1 MVLPP
6 QHKASAITIRG
17 QGKVWGSRQEL
28 FTESGEKRH
37 TSFVLTVHP
46 TARGL
51 GKVVICSSLGL
62 HVCTHGFSFCS
73 VRTLYDVVI
82 YLATLEFQL
91 LKFVLSSS
99 TWNYH
104 QRWQWGKEQCTAHQ
118 VCGTG
123 VSIRTQRFL
132 LFSLSSEYPRNARWN
147 YLFPGFWEEKNG
159 PEGHLELLMKALLL
173 KSRVEVVRVGKGVR
187 TSEQHQYW
195 EDFIA
200 KFPLPESW

>member
-1 MVLPP
+1 MG
-6 QHKASAITIRG
+6 K
-17 QGKVWGSRQEL
+17 QGGAFSLSQARRDTRHLCSQCIQLQGALEKWL
-28 FTESGEKRH
+28 F
-37 TSFVLTVHP
+37 VHP
-46 TARGL
+46 MGYM
-51 GKVVICSSLGL
+51 
-62 HVCTHGFSFCS
+62 S
-73 VRTLYDVVI
+73 VHMASHFAVSGQFMI
-82 YLATLEFQL
+82 EFQL
-91 LKFVLSSS
+91 LKFVFSSS

-104 QRWQWGKEQCTAHQ
+104 QRWQWGKEQCTVHQ

-159 PEGHLELLMKALLL
+159 PEGHLVLLMKALLL
-173 KSRVEVVRVGKGVR
+173 KSRVEVIRVGKGVR